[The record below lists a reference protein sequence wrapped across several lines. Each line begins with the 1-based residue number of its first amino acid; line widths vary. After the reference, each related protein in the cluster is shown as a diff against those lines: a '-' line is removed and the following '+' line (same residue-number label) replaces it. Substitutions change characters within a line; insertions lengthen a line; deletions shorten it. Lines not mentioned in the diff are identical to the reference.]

1 MKNVLKAAVC
11 VAMLASVSAHA
22 EMFDFSYTFGDGSIV
37 TGSLDGSLVGD
48 AVQNISDIHAA
59 LNGTAFTGTLNAT
72 GWDPSTSQFDL
83 PATVSTNATKNNFVF
98 ADAAD
103 VASLNAGS
111 FTNLFE
117 MITNDPNA
125 NGVLASNANV
135 INGNSAFD
143 LAPNGSWSLA
153 PVPLP
158 AGFLLFTSGL
168 GLFGALR
175 RRLTARVA

>member
-1 MKNVLKAAVC
+1 MKNVLKAAAC
-11 VAMLASVSAHA
+11 VALLASVSAHA
-22 EMFDFSYTFGDGSIV
+22 ETFDFSYAFGDGSIV
-37 TGSLDGSLVGD
+37 TGSLEGSLVGD
-48 AVQNISDIHAA
+48 AVQNVSDIHAA

-83 PATVSTNATKNNFVF
+83 PATVSTNAAKNNFAF

-103 VASLNAGS
+103 VAGLNAGNY
-111 FTNLFE
+111 TNLFE

-125 NGVLASNANV
+125 NGVFAGNANV

-158 AGFLLFTSGL
+158 AGFLLFSSGL

-175 RRLTARVA
+175 RRMTARVA